1 MTDTHTYRGR
11 FAPSPTG
18 ALHFGSL
25 LAAVGSY
32 LDAKHNNG
40 AWLVRV
46 EDIDPPREVSG
57 SADDILRALEA
68 FGLHWDGPVVYQSQ
82 RNDNYKSALDELER
96 TGLLFGCACT
106 RSEIAAQT
114 KASGTGVYPGT
125 CRDGL
130 PPGRT
135 ARALR
140 VRVGDAVIMVE
151 DELQDDLQQDLAT
164 EVGDF
169 VVRRADKLVAY
180 QLAVVVDDAAQG
192 ITDVV
197 RGADLWSSTPRQCY
211 LQQLLGLPR
220 PRYLHLPVAV
230 NADDEKLAKQT
241 RARAV
246 APDAGNRT
254 LIAVLTALQQPLPDN
269 AGDAS
274 QDELLQWAVQH
285 WSPATLPHHAA
296 LAAPA
301 GYSE

>member
-1 MTDTHTYRGR
+1 MADNQIYRGR

-40 AWLVRV
+40 EWLVRV
-46 EDIDPPREVSG
+46 EDIDPPREVPG

-68 FGLHWDGPVVYQSQ
+68 FGLQWDGPVIYQGQ
-82 RNDNYKSALDELER
+82 RNDLYQDALDQLER
-96 TGLLFGCACT
+96 NGHLFGCACT
-106 RSEIAAQT
+106 RSEIRAQPD
-114 KASGTGVYPGT
+114 SPGIYPGT

-130 PPGRT
+130 PAGRA

-140 VRVGDAVIMVE
+140 VRVGDASISVY
-151 DELQDDLQQDLAT
+151 DKLQGRLQQDLAT

-169 VVRRADKLVAY
+169 IVRRADGLVAY

-211 LQQLLGLPR
+211 LQQLLDLAR

-230 NADDEKLAKQT
+230 NAASEKLAKQT
-241 RARAV
+241 LARAV
-246 APDAGNRT
+246 APDPANRT
-254 LIAVLTALQQPLPDN
+254 LLAVLDMLQQTLPAN
-269 AGDAS
+269 VGDAS
-274 QDELLQWAVQH
+274 QAEILQWAIDH
-285 WSPATLPHHAA
+285 WSPAALPRHAT
-296 LAAPA
+296 LAAPT
-301 GYSE
+301 GYSD